1 MQETKIKQMF
11 LYILA
16 ALLMGIAIGTL
27 TGIIPGIHPNTVFM
41 FLLGIVVFLP
51 AQPGILLVFIISVAV
66 SNTFTDF
73 LPSLIFG
80 VPDPATALSVLPGH
94 KLVLEGNA
102 HEALF
107 LTVVGGLGSIVLIIL
122 TLPLIFFT
130 IPLLYGVMSP
140 FMHIILSGII
150 IWMVLGERNRKM
162 AVLVITLSG
171 ALGFV
176 SLNAFSDAALFPA
189 FTGLFA
195 LSMLFT
201 SVSKGS
207 EIPPQKKP
215 SEVRGPFRKGIITGW
230 LAGWFSGML
239 PGIGAAQ
246 AGVIAAQLLRA
257 KTRDFLTALGG
268 INTSNIVFTLIMLYL
283 LGRTRSGAAEA
294 VSQIIYFMEPGHIV
308 LIVITTLVVGC
319 ISAPTTL
326 FLGKRFI
333 SLAERIDYV
342 KMNKVIMISLM
353 LMVVAFSGLV
363 GTIITLTAACI
374 GIITINSGVRRSHLM
389 GFLLI
394 PTILY
399 FSSIGVYMK
408 MLVGV

>member
-1 MQETKIKQMF
+1 MMF
-11 LYILA
+11 FYILA
-16 ALLMGIAIGTL
+16 ALLAGIVIGTL
-27 TGIIPGIHPNTVFM
+27 TGVVPGIHPNTVFV
-41 FLLGIVVFLP
+41 FLLSAVVLLP
-51 AQPGILLVFIISVAV
+51 LQPEIILVFIISVAV

-122 TLPLIFFT
+122 TLPLIFLVL
-130 IPLLYGVMSP
+130 PPLYGLISP

-150 IWMVLGERNRKM
+150 AWMVFGERNRG
-162 AVLVITLSG
+162 AALLVIALSG

-195 LSMLFT
+195 LSTLFT
-201 SVSKGS
+201 SVKK
-207 EIPPQKKP
+207 EAKIPPQKKP
-215 SEVRGPFRKGIITGW
+215 SEVEGPFRKGIITGW

-246 AGVIAAQLLRA
+246 AGVLAAQALKA

-268 INTSNIVFTLIMLYL
+268 INTSNIVFTLMMLYL
-283 LGRTRSGAAEA
+283 LGRTRSGAAVA
-294 VSQIIYFMEPGHIV
+294 VSQIVDFMGPSRLV
-308 LIVITTLVVGC
+308 LIIITVLVAGC
-319 ISAPTTL
+319 VSAYVTL

-333 SLAERIDYV
+333 SVVERIDYV
-342 KMNKVIMISLM
+342 KMNQAIIIALVVMVAVFSSLEGIII
-353 LMVVAFSGLV
+353 AF
-363 GTIITLTAACI
+363 AATCI

-399 FSSIGVYMK
+399 FSSVGVYMK
-408 MLVGV
+408 VLVGM

>member
-1 MQETKIKQMF
+1 MF
-11 LYILA
+11 AYVMASLLA
-16 ALLMGIAIGTL
+16 GIFIGTL
-27 TGIIPGIHPNTVFM
+27 TGVIPGIHPNTVFV
-41 FLLGIVVFLP
+41 FLLSIVVLLP
-51 AQPGILLVFIISVAV
+51 LQSDILLVFIISVAV

-73 LPSLIFG
+73 LPSLVFG

-94 KLVLEGNA
+94 KMVLEGNA

-107 LTVVGGLGSIVLIIL
+107 LTVVGGLGSISLTIL
-122 TLPLIFFT
+122 TLPLIFLVL
-130 IPLLYGVMSP
+130 PALYGIIIP
-140 FMHIILSGII
+140 FMHVILTGII
-150 IWMVLGERNRKM
+150 AWMVFGERNRK
-162 AVLVITLSG
+162 AAILVIALSG

-195 LSMLFT
+195 LSTLFA
-201 SVSKGS
+201 SVSKGG
-207 EIPPQKKP
+207 EIPPQKRP
-215 SEVRGPFRKGIITGW
+215 SEVRGPFRRGIITGW

-246 AGVIAAQLLRA
+246 AGTLAAQVLKA

-283 LGRTRSGAAEA
+283 LGRTRSGAAVA
-294 VSQIIYFMEPGHIV
+294 VSQTIEFMGPGHMV
-308 LIVITTLVVGC
+308 LIIITVVVAGC
-319 ISAPTTL
+319 VSAPLTL

-333 SLAERIDYV
+333 SFAERLDYV
-342 KMNKVIMISLM
+342 KMNKAIIAGLI
-353 LMVVAFSGLV
+353 LMVAAFSGPAGILIAFAAV
-363 GTIITLTAACI
+363 CIGTIA
-374 GIITINSGVRRSHLM
+374 INSGVRRSHLM

-399 FSSIGVYMK
+399 FSSVGVYMK
-408 MLVGV
+408 VLVGM